1 MIIFNFIINGTA
13 NSGFLFKTCGI
24 INSSIKNLL
33 SSMQILKLSHLF
45 SYSFSLRINCVRLF
59 NGDYPTVVNDASLVL
74 VFFLH
79 LPSVDKLIDRLIG
92 FSNHAVQA
100 DTHIYINERFR
111 QSSNVEEIV

>member
-1 MIIFNFIINGTA
+1 
-13 NSGFLFKTCGI
+13 
-24 INSSIKNLL
+24 
-33 SSMQILKLSHLF
+33 MQILKLSHLF

-74 VFFLH
+74 VFFLN
-79 LPSVDKLIDRLIG
+79 LLSVDKLIDRLIG

>member
-1 MIIFNFIINGTA
+1 
-13 NSGFLFKTCGI
+13 
-24 INSSIKNLL
+24 
-33 SSMQILKLSHLF
+33 MQILKLSHLF
-45 SYSFSLRINCVRLF
+45 SYSSSLRINCVRLF
-59 NGDYPTVVNDASLVL
+59 NDCCRWRIPRAS
-74 VFFLH
+74 FFLH